1 MMTTDF
7 WIDLLL
13 IVMLSVIVSQNM
25 GLRER
30 LKLIEDKLDRQK

>member
-13 IVMLSVIVSQNM
+13 IVMLSVIMSQNM

>member
-1 MMTTDF
+1 MNTDF

-13 IVMLSVIVSQNM
+13 IVMLSVIISQNM

-30 LKLIEDKLDRQK
+30 LKFIDEKLDRQK